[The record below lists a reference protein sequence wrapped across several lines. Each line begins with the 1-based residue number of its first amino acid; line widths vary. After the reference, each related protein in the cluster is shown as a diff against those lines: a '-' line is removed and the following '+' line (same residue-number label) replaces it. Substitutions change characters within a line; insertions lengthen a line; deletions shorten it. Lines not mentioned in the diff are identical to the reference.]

1 MKLTS
6 SNQKVSVA
14 TKDRIVYKVVE
25 KSDDTTFVAP
35 YTKSVY
41 EAGKSYSA
49 NLELNQAGDTV
60 KKGLFVLTNKKAV
73 RRHLNKKHKFYSP
86 LKVAISCVIP
96 SGTKYYFNPQTKE
109 AMAENLIVEGEV
121 SVKRKRS

>member
-14 TKDRIVYKVVE
+14 TKDRTVYKVVE

-73 RRHLNKKHKFYSP
+73 RRHNIIRNTSLTSYLSSSRTIIRRN
-86 LKVAISCVIP
+86 
-96 SGTKYYFNPQTKE
+96 
-109 AMAENLIVEGEV
+109 
-121 SVKRKRS
+121 